1 MAQAKNHINTLKQQL
16 NAIESKWRYE
26 KEEDWKEGEGSCIV
40 AQIFGL
46 DVLDYSYNLKHELVE
61 KINDCIYLFQNE
73 IYNLW
78 QSGKLNH
85 KEYCYCYN
93 KSKQLLM

>member
-1 MAQAKNHINTLKQQL
+1 MAQAKNCINNLKSQL

-26 KEEDWKEGEGSCIV
+26 KEQDWNEGEGSSIT

-46 DVLDYSYNLKHELVE
+46 DFLDYINNLRHELVE
-61 KINDCIYLFQNE
+61 RINDCVYLFQNE
-73 IYNLW
+73 IYERW